1 MMMKDKEFENKISSA
16 FEDMVPEDTFE
27 KITAKIPAR
36 SEERTRINMTK
47 KNNLF
52 RFIVPAIAACLLLV
66 AGIGGGVYY
75 NNNFLVESV
84 IDIDVNPSVE
94 ITANKN
100 DKVIDV
106 TALNEDAKTI
116 ISDMDLKKTDLNVA
130 VNAIVG
136 SMVKHGY
143 VVNDENGI
151 LVTVLND
158 DTKKADAL
166 RKEIMIDID
175 SALKENNADAA
186 VINQTVNKTDD
197 AVKFANDNNTSIG
210 KAVFIMNIASK
221 DSSLDPVE
229 LSKMSISEIAAL
241 VQKNKIDISDIV
253 DYDHDDSVWEN
264 IADSIEEVDE
274 EILDIDEFVS
284 SADIVDA
291 TDAKLAAL
299 AHAKLK
305 TDDVTFIKC
314 ELDNDDGRH
323 CYEVEFIYDGYEYEY
338 EIDCETSEIRSHER
352 ERHQSNNHQNN
363 KHNNE
368 HHH

>member
-1 MMMKDKEFENKISSA
+1 MTDNELEIKISSA
-16 FEDMVPEDTFE
+16 FDEMTPEDAFE

-36 SEERTRINMTK
+36 EERTRITMTK
-47 KNNLF
+47 KKNNIIKILLP
-52 RFIVPAIAACLLLV
+52 VAACLLIAV
-66 AGIGGGVYY
+66 GIGGGAIY
-75 NNNFLVESV
+75 NNNFAIDSV

-106 TALNEDAKTI
+106 VALNDDAKTI
-116 ISDMDLKKTDLNVA
+116 IGDMDLRKTDLNVA

-136 SMVKHGY
+136 SMVKNGY

-158 DTKKADAL
+158 DTEKADAL
-166 RKEIMIDID
+166 RKEIMTDID

-197 AVKFANDNNTSIG
+197 AEKFAEDNNISLG

-229 LSKMSISEIAAL
+229 LSRMSISEIAAI
-241 VQKNKIDISDIV
+241 VHKNHIDISDIA
-253 DYDHDDSVWEN
+253 DYDYDDSVWEN
-264 IADSIEEVDE
+264 IADSIEEVDD
-274 EILDIDEFVS
+274 EIHDHHVMEVVS

-291 TDAKLAAL
+291 TDAKIAAL

-314 ELDNDDGRH
+314 ELDNDDGRC
-323 CYEVEFIYDGYEYEY
+323 CYEIEFIHDGYEYEY
-338 EIDCETSEIRSHER
+338 EIDCETGEIRGHEK
-352 ERHQSNNHQNN
+352 ERH
-363 KHNNE
+363 HNGKV
-368 HHH
+368 HH